1 MPEAAMPE
9 ARRSER
15 LKSLLRARIVFNA
28 GSSTIECVIKNVSA
42 HGMRLEIADGLS
54 VLFRCKQR
62 ICLNVWFQKQ
72 IFGLSCVQT

>member
-42 HGMRLEIADGLS
+42 HGMRLEIAEASPRYCDVSHG
-54 VLFRCKQR
+54 F
-62 ICLNVWFQKQ
+62 VWM
-72 IFGLSCVQT
+72 FGLVGGFLA

>member
-1 MPEAAMPE
+1 MPE

-28 GSSTIECVIKNVSA
+28 GGSTIECVIKNVSA

-54 VLFRCKQR
+54 VPGEVDLEFRIR
-62 ICLNVWFQKQ
+62 AGPTAPGWS
-72 IFGLSCVQT
+72 GAATA